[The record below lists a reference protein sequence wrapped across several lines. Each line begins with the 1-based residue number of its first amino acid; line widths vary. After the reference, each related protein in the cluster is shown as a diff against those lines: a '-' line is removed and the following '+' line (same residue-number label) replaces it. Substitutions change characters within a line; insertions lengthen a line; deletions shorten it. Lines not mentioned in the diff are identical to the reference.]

1 MRLVITLKMLNM
13 TIKIISD
20 TFLIRKIA
28 FAMWFSWEIVLH
40 CMNIIMHTKDP
51 SMHNEESKDS
61 IPIILLDTA
70 SANAVLYLLYPI
82 PRRLYHVEMPT
93 MRARMAQ
100 TAVNRAENLPP
111 VRVSLLE
118 CRDLG
123 NSVGVPVLLRL
134 SGLCRSEPET
144 ASDAPRT
151 ESETPKLRNEL
162 RTGTVHD

>member
-1 MRLVITLKMLNM
+1 MNNHYKHHYDRSAPVVVVVHKLDSLYLFSDAFYTCRFSIGFVCFRALTPNIMRVVITLKMLNM
-13 TIKIISD
+13 AIKIIPG

-40 CMNIIMHTKDP
+40 CTNIIMHTKDP

-93 MRARMAQ
+93 MRARMA
-100 TAVNRAENLPP
+100 
-111 VRVSLLE
+111 
-118 CRDLG
+118 
-123 NSVGVPVLLRL
+123 
-134 SGLCRSEPET
+134 
-144 ASDAPRT
+144 
-151 ESETPKLRNEL
+151 
-162 RTGTVHD
+162 